1 MWVKVSPKVLVK
13 LVSPLLLFIALAVA
27 VASVAARRSQR
38 TTRGLLELAGA
49 IKCSTGRNALAYMM
63 YGCYCGLGGQGWP
76 RDKADWWGRALITL
90 LSNLTE
96 ENSSMST
103 LLLFLKISCLQTKMK
118 TPNWHS
124 IHDPPKHYVV
134 QKISLSMHWM
144 WLVLHGAHTWFQ
156 FFSVIYS
163 LLMYTVFPFMN
174 ESTESLMLRD
184 RMEGEDDAQIQQ
196 THIVQWVE
204 YFKIGPKIPHPN
216 PNCRLLLF
224 LLHHKTSS
232 PPQTS

>member
-156 FFSVIYS
+156 FFSVILQPAYVHS
-163 LLMYTVFPFMN
+163 VSVYEWVDWITNAARQDGRRGWCPNSADSHSPMGRVLQN
-174 ESTESLMLRD
+174 RSKNST
-184 RMEGEDDAQIQQ
+184 
-196 THIVQWVE
+196 
-204 YFKIGPKIPHPN
+204 PK
-216 PNCRLLLF
+216 
-224 LLHHKTSS
+224 S
-232 PPQTS
+232 